1 MSENASA
8 ALYYGLER
16 SDEKT
21 HRVLFYNLG
30 ASGLKASI
38 AEYSRITPE
47 GKKPI
52 EEIKMLGEVVNNN
65 VSCDKLDHV
74 LADYF
79 ADEFDKKY
87 KT

>member
-1 MSENASA
+1 MSENTAG

-30 ASGLKASI
+30 QSGLKVTL
-38 AEYSRITPE
+38 AEYSRFTPE

-52 EEIKMLGEVVNNN
+52 EEVKILGEHSSQAI
-65 VSCDKLDHV
+65 SCQKLDLL
-74 LADYF
+74 LAHHF
-79 ADEFDKKY
+79 ADEFDKKH